1 MPLLA
6 STSLRCSAI
15 PPRRKV
21 QCSLPR
27 KSGGEVIVTVVP
39 VCLFVIVAACMH
51 CHSPFAKSAALQ
63 DPGPEGESGRASE
76 GRCDHSWRAVGVGP
90 CRGGVLGPPLA
101 ASRREEHVPLGAS
114 PSRFLPVAIAL
125 LAAPP
130 PRPPS
135 RADRADLE
143 GSVVATGCASFTH
156 VCHEPPPHPFHPL
169 FTDPCP
175 ALLSPLVWYHRSG
188 EQ

>member
-1 MPLLA
+1 MSSSNRFAGDQGRKARWRNSARLNIMLLQGP
-6 STSLRCSAI
+6 SPQSALLDARE
-15 PPRRKV
+15 RRFCV
-21 QCSLPR
+21 SYP
-27 KSGGEVIVTVVP
+27 
-39 VCLFVIVAACMH
+39 
-51 CHSPFAKSAALQ
+51 
-63 DPGPEGESGRASE
+63 
-76 GRCDHSWRAVGVGP
+76 WRAVGVGP
-90 CRGGVLGPPLA
+90 CRGGVPGPSLA
-101 ASRREEHVPLGAS
+101 ASRRDHHVPLGAS